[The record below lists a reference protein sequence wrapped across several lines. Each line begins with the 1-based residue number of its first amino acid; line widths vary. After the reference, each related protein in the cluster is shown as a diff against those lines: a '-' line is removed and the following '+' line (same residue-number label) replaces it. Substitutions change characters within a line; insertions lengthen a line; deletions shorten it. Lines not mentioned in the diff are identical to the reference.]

1 MFLRPTSLRTAT
13 RQAAAAA
20 AVTLTTIASLAAPA
34 LAEDSVTF
42 RVFASRGGIEPHLL
56 ADKLG
61 YYEGTPVKL
70 ESIGYSSGGPES
82 LMAVAGGSAD
92 VGSAATA
99 AVLNSI
105 AAGNDFVLAYPSN
118 GINAEA
124 QSHFYV
130 LEDSDVKSVA
140 DLKGKTIAVNT
151 LGAHLDYT
159 VREALAQNGLKP
171 GDVNLV
177 TVPGPQLEQTLRAG
191 QIDVAAIGYWQTTF
205 DGKIHEGGGVRE
217 VFNDTDILGE
227 IAGGFITLDRTF
239 TQEHPEATRAFID
252 GAIRAAD
259 WSREHP
265 DEAKKVFAEI
275 LEARGEPPELAQYW
289 RGFGLRAGAEPQP
302 RDVTFWIE
310 RLESEGSIPAGKL
323 DPAKLLAPV
332 TASAAKS

>member
-1 MFLRPTSLRTAT
+1 MTIRNFARG
-13 RQAAAAA
+13 AAAAA
-20 AVTLTTIASLAAPA
+20 ALTLTTVAGLTGSASAQDS
-34 LAEDSVTF
+34 EGSVTF
-42 RVFASRGGIEPHLL
+42 RVFNSRGGIEPHLL
-56 ADKLG
+56 AEKLG

-70 ESIGYSSGGPES
+70 EALGYSSGGPES

-118 GINAEA
+118 GINDHA

-130 LEDSDVKSVA
+130 LDGSPIKGIA

-159 VREALAQNGLKP
+159 VREALAQNGLTP
-171 GDVNLV
+171 ADVNLV
-177 TVPGPQLEQTLRAG
+177 TIPGPQLEQTLRAG

-205 DGKIHEGGGVRE
+205 DGKLLEGGGVRE

-227 IAGGFITLDRTF
+227 IAGGFITLDRKF
-239 TQEHPEATRAFID
+239 TETYPEATRAFID

-259 WSREHP
+259 WSRENP
-265 DEAKKVFAEI
+265 EEAKKVFAEI
-275 LEARGEPPELAQYW
+275 LEARGEPAELAQFW
-289 RGFGLRAGAEPQP
+289 RGFGLRPQAAAEPN
-302 RDVTFWIE
+302 DVTFWIG
-310 RLESEGSIPAGKL
+310 RLEKEGSVPAGKL
-323 DPAKLLAPV
+323 DPATLLAPIG
-332 TASAAKS
+332 AGAAKS